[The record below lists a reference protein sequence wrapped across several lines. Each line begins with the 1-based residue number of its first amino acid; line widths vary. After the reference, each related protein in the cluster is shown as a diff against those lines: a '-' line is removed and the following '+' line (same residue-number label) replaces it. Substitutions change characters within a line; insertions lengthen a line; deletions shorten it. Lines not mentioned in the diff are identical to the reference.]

1 MSSISFIVV
10 IVSSLANMPYLNNQ
24 INMYVYKSLIGLS
37 RSDSLRSQFDQSN
50 CRRRCTLYSIAR
62 NTLQHT
68 FFRCKN
74 VIWKQCS

>member
-37 RSDSLRSQFDQSN
+37 RSDSLRSQFDQSH
-50 CRRRCTLYSIAR
+50 SIKMMHYCCESI
-62 NTLQHT
+62 Q
-68 FFRCKN
+68 
-74 VIWKQCS
+74 